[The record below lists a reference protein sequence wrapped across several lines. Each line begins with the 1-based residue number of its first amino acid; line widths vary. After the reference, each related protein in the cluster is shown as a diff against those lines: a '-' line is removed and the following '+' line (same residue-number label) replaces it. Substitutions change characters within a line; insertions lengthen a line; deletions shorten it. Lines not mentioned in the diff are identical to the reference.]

1 MELPLFPLHSVL
13 CPGVALPLHIFEE
26 RYRLM
31 VGRCID
37 RGEPFGVV
45 LIREGRDTG
54 PLDGRI
60 ASVGST
66 AIISEV
72 NRYPDGRLDIMTVG
86 GRRFHITAIDRDHEP
101 YLVGEV
107 EILEE
112 PLGDGAAARRL
123 AQRVSKRFLVYLDL
137 LQPALSQDDDDV
149 SVEIEIELTSE
160 PATEPDPA
168 APGSVE
174 DEPDAAAAVS
184 DEGLEVVVEAVPG
197 EPGEASGEE
206 AGFGQDPREQELSAA
221 MEAASD
227 AERHELLMAA
237 ARRLAV
243 PDDPTALSYILGGL
257 IQVEL
262 PNRQALLE
270 AVDAETRLRQLDA
283 VLSREIRLL
292 GRRLK
297 PLLVDPR
304 LAQVRRN

>member
-31 VGRCID
+31 IGRCVE

-72 NRYPDGRLDIMTVG
+72 TRYPDGRLDIMTVG
-86 GRRFHITAIDRDHEP
+86 GRRFHITAVDTDHEP

-123 AQRVSKRFLVYLDL
+123 AHRVSRRFLEYLDL
-137 LQPALSQDDDDV
+137 LQPALTQHDDEV
-149 SVEIEIELTSE
+149 TVEIEIEMTTE
-160 PATEPDPA
+160 PATDPDPGA
-168 APGSVE
+168 SGEA
-174 DEPDAAAAVS
+174 EPQAGGTVT
-184 DEGLEVVVEAVPG
+184 DEGLEVVVEDVPDEPAEGSGG
-197 EPGEASGEE
+197 EP
-206 AGFGQDPREQELSAA
+206 GFGQDPREQELSAA

-257 IQVEL
+257 VQVEL
-262 PNRQALLE
+262 PTRQALLE

>member
-31 VGRCID
+31 VGRCLD

-45 LIREGRDTG
+45 LIREGRETG

-72 NRYPDGRLDIMTVG
+72 KRYPDGRLDIMTVG
-86 GRRFHITAIDRDHEP
+86 GRRFHISAVDSDHEP

-112 PLGDGAAARRL
+112 PLGDGVAARQL
-123 AQRVSKRFLVYLDL
+123 AHRVSRRFLEYLDL
-137 LQPALSQDDDDV
+137 LQPALTQDEDDV
-149 SVEIEIELTSE
+149 TVEIEIEMSGE
-160 PATEPDPA
+160 PATGPDPS
-168 APGSVE
+168 APVE
-174 DEPDAAAAVS
+174 EEPQAQDS
-184 DEGLEVVVEAVPG
+184 GTDEGLEVVVEAVAD
-197 EPGEASGEE
+197 EPGEASGAER
-206 AGFGQDPREQELSAA
+206 GFGQDPREQELSAA

-257 IQVEL
+257 VQVDL
-262 PNRQALLE
+262 PTRQALLE

>member
-31 VGRCID
+31 IGRCVE

-86 GRRFHITAIDRDHEP
+86 GRRFHITAVDTDHEP

-112 PLGDGAAARRL
+112 PLGDGAAARQL
-123 AQRVSKRFLVYLDL
+123 AHRVSRRFLEYLDL
-137 LQPALSQDDDDV
+137 LQPALTQDDDDDV
-149 SVEIEIELTSE
+149 TVEIEIELTGE
-160 PATEPDPA
+160 PATDPDPSA
-168 APGSVE
+168 SGEA
-174 DEPDAAAAVS
+174 EPDAGETVA
-184 DEGLEVVVEAVPG
+184 DEGLEVVVEAVPD
-197 EPGEASGEE
+197 EPREGSGAEP
-206 AGFGQDPREQELSAA
+206 GFGQDPREQELSAA

-257 IQVEL
+257 VQVEL
-262 PNRQALLE
+262 PTRQALLE
-270 AVDAETRLRQLDA
+270 AVDAETRLRQLDT

>member
-13 CPGVALPLHIFEE
+13 CPGVALPLHIFED

-31 VGRCID
+31 IGRCID

-45 LIREGRDTG
+45 LIREGRNTA

-72 NRYPDGRLDIMTVG
+72 KRYPDGRLDIMTVG
-86 GRRFHITAIDRDHEP
+86 GRRFHIRAVDSDHEP

-107 EILEE
+107 EFLEE
-112 PLGDGAAARRL
+112 PLGDGTAAQRL
-123 AQRVSKRFLVYLDL
+123 AQRVSRRFLEYLDL
-137 LQPALSQDDDDV
+137 LQPALTQDDDDV
-149 SVEIEIELTSE
+149 TVEIEIEVV
-160 PATEPDPA
+160 PQQAIDPDA
-168 APGSVE
+168 GASGE
-174 DEPDAAAAVS
+174 DEPEAEATVT
-184 DEGLEVVVEAVPG
+184 DEGLEVVVEAVPD
-197 EPGEASGEE
+197 EPGEFSRAEP
-206 AGFGQDPREQELSAA
+206 GFGQDPREQELSAA

-257 IQVEL
+257 VQVEL
-262 PNRQALLE
+262 PTRQALLE

>member
-31 VGRCID
+31 VGRCVD

-86 GRRFHITAIDRDHEP
+86 GRRFQISAVNSDQEP

-107 EILEE
+107 EILDE
-112 PLGDGAAARRL
+112 PLGDGVAARRL
-123 AQRVSKRFLVYLDL
+123 AHRVSRRFLEYLDL
-137 LQPALSQDDDDV
+137 LQPALTQDADDDV
-149 SVEIEIELTSE
+149 TVEIEIELTGE
-160 PATEPDPA
+160 PTTEPDPVA
-168 APGSVE
+168 SAESEQEAGGTP
-174 DEPDAAAAVS
+174 A
-184 DEGLEVVVEAVPG
+184 DEGLEVVVEAVPD
-197 EPGEASGEE
+197 EPGEATSAES
-206 AGFGQDPREQELSAA
+206 GFGHDPREQDLSAA

-257 IQVEL
+257 VQVEL
-262 PNRQALLE
+262 PTRQALLE

>member
-31 VGRCID
+31 IGRCVE

-72 NRYPDGRLDIMTVG
+72 KRYPDGRLDIMTVG
-86 GRRFHITAIDRDHEP
+86 GRRFHITAVDSAQEP

-123 AQRVSKRFLVYLDL
+123 AHRVSRRFLEYLDL
-137 LQPALSQDDDDV
+137 LQPALTQDDDDV
-149 SVEIEIELTSE
+149 TVEIEIEMT
-160 PATEPDPA
+160 TEPVTDPD
-168 APGSVE
+168 PGASGQA
-174 DEPDAAAAVS
+174 EPGASGTGS
-184 DEGLEVVVEAVPG
+184 DEGLEVVVEAVPD
-197 EPGEASGEE
+197 EPGESSGAEP
-206 AGFGQDPREQELSAA
+206 GFGQDPREQELSAA

-262 PNRQALLE
+262 PTRQSLLE

>member
-31 VGRCID
+31 VARCMD

-86 GRRFHITAIDRDHEP
+86 GRRFHITAVDRDHEP

-107 EILEE
+107 EILGE
-112 PLGDGAAARRL
+112 PLGDGAAARQL
-123 AQRVSKRFLVYLDL
+123 AHRVSRRFLEYLDL
-137 LQPALSQDDDDV
+137 LQPAVTQDEDDV
-149 SVEIEIELTSE
+149 TVEIEIELSGE
-160 PATEPDPA
+160 PATDPDPA
-168 APGSVE
+168 ASVE
-174 DEPDAAAAVS
+174 EAPEAEDSAT

-197 EPGEASGEE
+197 EPGEGSG
-206 AGFGQDPREQELSAA
+206 AGPGFRQDPREQELSAA

-257 IQVEL
+257 VQVEL
-262 PNRQALLE
+262 PTRQALLE

>member
-31 VGRCID
+31 IGRCVE

-72 NRYPDGRLDIMTVG
+72 KRYPDGRLDIMTVG
-86 GRRFHITAIDRDHEP
+86 GRRFHITAVDSDQEP

-107 EILEE
+107 DFLEE
-112 PLGDGAAARRL
+112 PLGDGAAARQL
-123 AQRVSKRFLVYLDL
+123 AHRVSRRFLEYLDL
-137 LQPALSQDDDDV
+137 LQPALAQDDDDV
-149 SVEIEIELTSE
+149 TVEIEIELTGE
-160 PATEPDPA
+160 PATDPDPD
-168 APGSVE
+168 PGASG
-174 DEPDAAAAVS
+174 EPEPGASGTVT
-184 DEGLEVVVEAVPG
+184 DEGLEVVVEAVPD
-197 EPGEASGEE
+197 EPGESSGAER
-206 AGFGQDPREQELSAA
+206 GFGQDPREQELSAA

-257 IQVEL
+257 VQVEL
-262 PNRQALLE
+262 PTRQALLE

>member
-31 VGRCID
+31 IGRCVD

-54 PLDGRI
+54 PPDGRI

-86 GRRFHITAIDRDHEP
+86 GRRFHITAVDSDHEP

-123 AQRVSKRFLVYLDL
+123 AHRVSRRFLEYLDL
-137 LQPALSQDDDDV
+137 LQPALTQDDDDV
-149 SVEIEIELTSE
+149 TVEIEIEIVGE
-160 PATEPDPA
+160 PPTDPDTA
-168 APGSVE
+168 ASGE
-174 DEPDAAAAVS
+174 DEPEAGGTVT
-184 DEGLEVVVEAVPG
+184 DEGLEVVVEAVPDK
-197 EPGEASGEE
+197 PGEGSGAEP
-206 AGFGQDPREQELSAA
+206 GFGQDPREQELSEA

-257 IQVEL
+257 VQVEL
-262 PNRQALLE
+262 PTRQALLE